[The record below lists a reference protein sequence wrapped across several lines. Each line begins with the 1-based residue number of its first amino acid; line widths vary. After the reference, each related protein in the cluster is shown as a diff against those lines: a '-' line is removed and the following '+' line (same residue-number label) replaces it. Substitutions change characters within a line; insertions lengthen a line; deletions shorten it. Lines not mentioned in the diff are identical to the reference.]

1 MRALSTS
8 SAWSSRA
15 ICRSCRARV
24 ATPLVRRQN
33 IYISEAPSSSTPSFD
48 QDVSAA
54 ASSTPDARFEVLG
67 SPYSLLSVSLSA
79 SQNLYTRRGTLVA
92 VNGKVENA
100 VSSLSILVPFRRA
113 PLGIPFLYQKLS
125 STSPITALI
134 SSKSPVTT
142 FAVVHLDGRLDWLV
156 AQRQA
161 LLAWTGHALSVSPRV
176 NTKMSLAHWGNS
188 HVTGRGLL
196 ALVGKG
202 QIYQV
207 HLKAGEEYVVHP
219 RQVTNVLAYTMTAN
233 PPLPYRFKST
243 SLRFQVPSLT
253 GLFPNTKFF
262 EDMRKTQAFKTLA
275 QFLFTLR
282 TWTRR
287 TIWGDRLFLQ
297 FRGPSTILIQ
307 SRAGR
312 LTDSLTTRDVNEIA
326 DTPAGAVQDAV
337 TLDMRKES
345 GHGSTTASSAEPE
358 APKEKLTYA
367 QVGSDGKVKF
377 EEQ

>member
-1 MRALSTS
+1 MRALPTS
-8 SAWSSRA
+8 SSWGSRA
-15 ICRSCRARV
+15 VCRACRARV
-24 ATPLVRRQN
+24 APPLVRRQP
-33 IYISEAPSSSTPSFD
+33 IHISEAPSSSTPSFD

-100 VSSLSILVPFRRA
+100 VSSLSILEPFRRA
-113 PLGIPFLYQKLS
+113 PLGVPFLYQKLS
-125 STSPITALI
+125 SASPITALI
-134 SSKSPVTT
+134 SSKSPVTS

-161 LLAWTGHALSVSPRV
+161 LLAWTGHALSVKPRV

-219 RQVTNVLAYTMTAN
+219 SNILAYTMTAN

-262 EDMRKTQAFKTLA
+262 EEMRKTQAFKTLA

-326 DTPAGAVQDAV
+326 DTPAGAVQEAV
-337 TLDMRKES
+337 NLDLRKES
-345 GHGSTTASSAEPE
+345 GHGSATTPAAEAE
-358 APKEKLTYA
+358 APKEKVTYA
-367 QVGSDGKVKF
+367 QVGSDGKIKF
-377 EEQ
+377 GEQ